1 MADILLYGS
10 PLSPFFRKAEF
21 LLRSKGVAFDTENVP
36 VLGMPDWYVA
46 LNPGRRIPTLR
57 DRTLGGEGPAGT
69 IPDSSAMC
77 AFIDKKYPEPS
88 FYPEDPF
95 TLGRALWFEEF
106 ADTDLAGIVGSG
118 IFRPIMFPRFQG
130 QESDLATAKASAV
143 EKLPEKL
150 AYLDSVLAAGPYL
163 GGETLTIGDVAVA
176 SVFAQYALVAQ
187 LPKGFPHFRAFYER
201 MTALPALAENLALCR
216 KMLSKALPEPLDL
229 SA

>member
-21 LLRSKGVAFDTENVP
+21 LLRSKGVPFDTENVP
-36 VLGMPDWYVA
+36 VLGMPDWYAA

-57 DRTLGGEGPAGT
+57 DRTIAEEGVEGT
-69 IPDSSAMC
+69 IADSSAMC

-95 TLGRALWFEEF
+95 ALGRALWFEEY
-106 ADTDLAGIVGSG
+106 ADTDLAAVVGGG

-130 QESDLATAKASAV
+130 KESDLATAQATAR

-150 AYLDSVLAAGPYL
+150 AYLDGVLAKGPFL
-163 GGETLTIGDVAVA
+163 QGDAPTIGDVAVA
-176 SVFAQYALVAQ
+176 AVFAQYALVAE
-187 LPKGFPHFRAFYER
+187 LPEGFPHFRAFYER
-201 MTALPALAENLALCR
+201 MAALPALAENLALCR
-216 KMLSKALPEPLDL
+216 KMVSKALPAPLVL
-229 SA
+229 S

>member
-1 MADILLYGS
+1 MADIVLYGS

-21 LLRSKGVAFDTENVP
+21 LLRTKGVAFDTENVP
-36 VLGMPDWYVA
+36 VLGMPDWYAA

-57 DRTLGGEGPAGT
+57 DRTIAEEGPPGT

-77 AFIDKKYPEPS
+77 AFIDKKYLGPS
-88 FYPEDPF
+88 FYPEDPYA
-95 TLGRALWFEEF
+95 LGRALWFEEY
-106 ADTDLAGIVGSG
+106 ADTDLAGVVGSG

-130 QESDLATAKASAV
+130 KESDLATAKATAA

-150 AYLDSVLAAGPYL
+150 AYLDGVLEAGPFL

-187 LPKGFPHFRAFYER
+187 LPEGFPHFRAFYER
-201 MTALPALAENLALCR
+201 MAALPALAENLALCR
-216 KMLSKALPEPLDL
+216 KILSKALPAPLDL